1 MAKNS
6 SFPSL
11 NPLLHVEECQE
22 PVVPQLDGFSAAVVI
37 VVAVF
42 GALVV
47 VWGVLRHLAKRG
59 KIRSSNSSAIK
70 AAGDDSVYSFVLARK
85 KAGWALVLLAV
96 FIQVLVF
103 CLFLQASDF
112 SNDDGDFVYSFR
124 CPRNSEEC
132 NDERAV
138 TTYG

>member
-1 MAKNS
+1 M
-6 SFPSL
+6 
-11 NPLLHVEECQE
+11 
-22 PVVPQLDGFSAAVVI
+22 PQLDGFSAAVVI

-59 KIRSSNSSAIK
+59 KIRSSRSSAIK

-132 NDERAV
+132 TDERAV

>member
-1 MAKNS
+1 M
-6 SFPSL
+6 
-11 NPLLHVEECQE
+11 
-22 PVVPQLDGFSAAVVI
+22 PQLDGYSAAVVI
-37 VVAVF
+37 VAAVF

-47 VWGVLRHLAKRG
+47 VWSLLRHFAKKG
-59 KIRSSNSSAIK
+59 KIRSSTSSAIK

-85 KAGWALVLLAV
+85 KAGWALVLLTV

-103 CLFLQASDF
+103 SLFLQASDF